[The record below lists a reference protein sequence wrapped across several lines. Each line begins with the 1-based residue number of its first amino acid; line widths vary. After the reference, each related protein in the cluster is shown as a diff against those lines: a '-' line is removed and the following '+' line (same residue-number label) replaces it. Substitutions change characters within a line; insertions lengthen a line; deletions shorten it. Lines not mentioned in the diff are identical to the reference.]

1 MMLIFAGCLAI
12 AASIFILRRKGTGP
26 NGLRAK
32 RLAARLVLTGS
43 VGLFFSSAMLYVTYR
58 PYAEILDRILKL
70 DRDPRY
76 ADLFDRVLKGDMS
89 GPYAEDLSR
98 IVKVNSS
105 GIDSLRSFLAQVT
118 TCRSYQGLPARILRV
133 SPPPELCI
141 LFLAGRDSIQSS
153 RAPPRGDKALTQ
165 PHARPRPGIIRISLS
180 YKEGSMSFSTKSF

>member
-43 VGLFFSSAMLYVTYR
+43 VGLFLSSAMLYVTYR

-89 GPYAEDLSR
+89 GPYAEDLGR

-105 GIDSLRSFLAQVT
+105 GIDRLRSFLAHT
-118 TCRSYQGLPARILRV
+118 HDLPVVPR
-133 SPPPELCI
+133 PPGWDPYGFHHPLNFAFYFWLAVI
-141 LFLAGRDSIQSS
+141 LFSLVGLLLVAIRHLRSHT
-153 RAPPRGDKALTQ
+153 RARVPA
-165 PHARPRPGIIRISLS
+165 
-180 YKEGSMSFSTKSF
+180 